1 MHVYSSQ
8 HVPSTATMTAR
19 SLLAHLEAT
28 DHAVRMATALTGCD
42 AAATTAA
49 AVAVA
54 DDSIVHSLASRR
66 L

>member
-1 MHVYSSQ
+1 
-8 HVPSTATMTAR
+8 MTAR